1 MDNMKEANN
10 ARKRK
15 VDANSLEGVVHNPSK
30 ASTSNAQTV
39 AADGSEGNLAN
50 VVTIE
55 KARFDQLVADNKRL
69 TDDVA
74 ALTSTVQELEKKLGI
89 KQEGSTKH
97 AVSLLEDLP
106 DSLLTSISQYLS
118 RTTRALLAVA
128 LTAHSSSWE
137 KFGWKISPSKAS
149 KVVLANP
156 YFGTREESD
165 GYHCTSKYFR
175 FQPPRKYNENWDYL
189 DFIDVEEHV
198 RKSLT
203 DVDIGALLTCID
215 GINRLKKLRLP
226 ELVKIH
232 GHGLSPLRGSTVLQ
246 FLDASLSCGT
256 KRPSKPLLSEES
268 VVSIL
273 SSIANP
279 LGSSLRGLHLP
290 HCWGK
295 AMKNGFGRSK
305 FLGPFLQIY
314 GYNSRPCFP
323 GSLKSGCTKCE
334 RDLTLSLGFRDRLNI
349 SFDSDNTASGDV
361 HHVQQIIA
369 TVARDH
375 FTLGYRLNRAVFA
388 IRSGVKSVHIFMNA
402 KVASDI
408 CARIAVKVYIVKGT
422 SATESLIRL
431 IAQTVQ
437 REKTPI
443 RRRALAAIT
452 RIALIVKRGNILPL
466 REIIVQNA
474 TMSDFRSLN
483 LLTSIHKVALS
494 LLVDTSSQA
503 KFPSIV
509 CQQ

>member
-1 MDNMKEANN
+1 MTNSMTTEVNIN
-10 ARKRK
+10 RKRK
-15 VDANSLEGVVHNPSK
+15 VDAHASK
-30 ASTSNAQTV
+30 TLQSSMEHS
-39 AADGSEGNLAN
+39 DGSVGTI
-50 VVTIE
+50 TIE
-55 KARFDQLVADNKRL
+55 KVRFEQLVSDNARL
-69 TDDVA
+69 TNDVA
-74 ALTSTVQELEKKLGI
+74 TLSKEVQVLKNKLGI
-89 KQEGSTKH
+89 KQES
-97 AVSLLEDLP
+97 AIRSVSLEDLP
-106 DSLLTSISQYLS
+106 ESVLSAISLYLS
-118 RTTRALLAVA
+118 KTTRALLAVA

-349 SFDSDNTASGDV
+349 SFDSDNTGFRRCPSCPTDYCNSCAGSFYVGISAESCSV
-361 HHVQQIIA
+361 C
-369 TVARDH
+369 
-375 FTLGYRLNRAVFA
+375 NK
-388 IRSGVKSVHIFMNA
+388 IRCEECSHIYE
-402 KVASDI
+402 
-408 CARIAVKVYIVKGT
+408 CQGC
-422 SATESLIRL
+422 
-431 IAQTVQ
+431 Q
-437 REKTPI
+437 RHLCEDC
-443 RRRALAAIT
+443 
-452 RIALIVKRGNILPL
+452 
-466 REIIVQNA
+466 RE
-474 TMSDFRSLN
+474 
-483 LLTSIHKVALS
+483 SIHCEGDECDGIFDSANCTDCAEREDANTKTCTRCNHS
-494 LLVDTSSQA
+494 YCVDCKAWEYSPTEGNY
-503 KFPSIV
+503 
-509 CQQ
+509 CTECHNE